1 MDRVDDD
8 LSSAVSVVLL
18 LVSLRIYTWQSVILT
33 FFTLL
38 VYCLFFKA
46 MLTLDYDGTMRVFMK
61 KSCVDNLLDTAT
73 PRGGQLA

>member
-8 LSSAVSVVLL
+8 LSSAVSVVL

-38 VYCLFFKA
+38 VYFLFFKA